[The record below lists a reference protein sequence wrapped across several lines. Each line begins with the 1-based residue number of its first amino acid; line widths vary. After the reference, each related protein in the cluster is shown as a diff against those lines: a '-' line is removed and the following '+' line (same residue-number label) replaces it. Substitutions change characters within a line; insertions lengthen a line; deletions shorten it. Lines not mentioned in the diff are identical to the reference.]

1 MSAFVRAV
9 WRKPVWGWFSGRAV
23 RRGRGERGAI
33 VFCVM
38 YNSPSSLGSRVGS
51 SGPPSVP
58 VISVAVARGTIY
70 PTLHCHDI
78 LETLLSLPRFS
89 FPRCAQLS
97 LSRKKEKEEKER
109 ERDSF
114 SRFRVSSHRGA
125 ATPLFSPR
133 LLVAQHYSPAAH
145 IHPFSSHI
153 PFLLAF
159 PSVNFACQKVLC
171 SRVGGVGEAK
181 KGHVSERS
189 NNVT

>member
-23 RRGRGERGAI
+23 RWGRDERGAI

-70 PTLHCHDI
+70 PTPHCHDI

-89 FPRCAQLS
+89 FPALRTAVLIRERDLS
-97 LSRKKEKEEKER
+97 LSR
-109 ERDSF
+109 F
-114 SRFRVSSHRGA
+114 VSSRCRDVLILSLA
-125 ATPLFSPR
+125 SRCATVLGNRTHLSLFQS
-133 LLVAQHYSPAAH
+133 
-145 IHPFSSHI
+145 HPFFTFFSFGQFCVSES
-153 PFLLAF
+153 PLLGRG
-159 PSVNFACQKVLC
+159 K
-171 SRVGGVGEAK
+171 GK
-181 KGHVSERS
+181 KGHISEQS